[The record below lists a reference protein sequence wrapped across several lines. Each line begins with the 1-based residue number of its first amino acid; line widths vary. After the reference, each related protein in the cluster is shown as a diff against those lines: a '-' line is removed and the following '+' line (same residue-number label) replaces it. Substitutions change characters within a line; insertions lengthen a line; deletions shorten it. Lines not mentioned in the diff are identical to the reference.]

1 MQDDNKSVGLDR
13 RGFLAGAT
21 AAGLAAVP
29 LATTSPVNAQE
40 ASARS
45 NGASA
50 PLPNAVDAAMEH
62 EAPDGYTDAQAAN
75 YFVDHPG
82 SDFMVDVLKALD
94 FDYLALNPGS
104 AFRGLHESILNFGG
118 NSRPEILTCVHE
130 EHAAAIAHGYAKVA
144 KKPMAIACHGTVG
157 IQHAAM
163 AVYNA
168 YADRVPMFILAADH
182 GGIED
187 RTSQVLWTHT
197 ARDPLSPV
205 KDYIKWDDYPRSLQH
220 FGESAVRAMR
230 FALTPP
236 MGPVGIVMDTRL
248 QESDIHE
255 QGLEIPQLVPPTRPL
270 GDLNAV
276 DEAARLLANAES
288 PVIVADRLAQDQE
301 GVDLLVELAELLQAP
316 VIDQKGRMNFPNVHY
331 LKQGGGVVAQAD
343 IILGLEVRDT
353 WGVINRLQD
362 APDHTMTR
370 AARPGAQLITIGT
383 TEVFFRSNYQDFAR
397 FYASDLSI
405 VGDGQATLPYL
416 IEAVRKHLDSSR
428 RAQIESRGD
437 RWKAAHAAQR
447 SRDIEAARYAWDAS
461 PISTARMCMELFDL
475 VKDKDW
481 ALTAPDNLH
490 GSWESRLWNIE
501 RHYQTNGTSGA
512 YGQGYGASSSVGAA
526 LAHREHGR
534 LPICITGDGD
544 TMYVSGVHWTAAHHH
559 IPLLSVVHN
568 NRSYHQEVMHVQKT
582 ANWRQRGADQG
593 VEPGNSI
600 DNPAIDFAGLAAS
613 LGVWSAGPISS
624 PHELRPA
631 LARAIDVVE
640 QGEPALVDVVAQPR

>member
-1 MQDDNKSVGLDR
+1 MKEEGKTEGLNR

-21 AAGLAAVP
+21 AAGIAVVP
-29 LATTSPVNAQE
+29 LTKTSPVSAQE
-40 ASARS
+40 TQNS
-45 NGASA
+45 SA
-50 PLPNAVDAAMEH
+50 PLPNAAEAAMEH
-62 EAPDGYTDAQAAN
+62 ETPAGYSEVQAAN
-75 YFVDHPG
+75 YFVAHPG

-104 AFRGLHESILNFGG
+104 AFRGLHESVLNFGG
-118 NSRPEILTCVHE
+118 NTAPEILTCVHE

-182 GGIED
+182 GGIGD

-197 ARDPLSPV
+197 ARDPLSPI

-220 FGESAVRAMR
+220 FGESAVRAFR
-230 FALTPP
+230 YALTPP
-236 MGPVGIVMDTRL
+236 MGPVGIVMDTHL
-248 QESDIHE
+248 QEADLHE
-255 QGLEIPQLVPPTRPL
+255 HGLEIPKVIPPTRPL
-270 GDLNAV
+270 GDPNAV
-276 DEAARLLANAES
+276 EEAARLLANAES
-288 PVIVADRLAQDQE
+288 PVLIADRLAQDQE

-316 VIDQKGRMNFPNVHY
+316 VVDQKGRMNFPNMHY
-331 LKQGGGVVAQAD
+331 LKQGGGVVGQAD
-343 IILGLEVRDT
+343 VILGLEVRDT

-362 APDHTMTR
+362 APDHTLTR
-370 AARPGAQLITIGT
+370 AARPDAKVISIGT
-383 TEVFFRSNYQDFAR
+383 TEINFGSNYQDFTR
-397 FYASDLSI
+397 FYPSDLSI
-405 VGDGQATLPYL
+405 VGDAQATLPYL
-416 IEAVRKHLDSSR
+416 IEAVREQLNASR
-428 RAQIESRGD
+428 RRQIASRQE
-437 RWKAAHAAQR
+437 RWQAAHAARR
-447 SRDIEAARYAWDAS
+447 SADIEAARYAWDAS
-461 PISTARMCMELFDL
+461 PISTSRMCMELWDL

-490 GSWESRLWNIE
+490 GSWESRLWNID

-512 YGQGYGASSSVGAA
+512 YGQGYGASSAVGAA

-544 TMYVSGVHWTAAHHH
+544 TMYVPGVHWTAAHHR
-559 IPLLSVVHN
+559 IPLLTVVHN

-582 ANWRQRGADQG
+582 ANWRQRGVDKG
-593 VEPGNSI
+593 VEPGNI
-600 DNPAIDFAGLAAS
+600 LDDPPIDFAGLAKS

-631 LARAIDVVE
+631 LAQAIDVVE
-640 QGEPALVDVVAQPR
+640 QGEPALVDVISQPR

>member
-1 MQDDNKSVGLDR
+1 MNEDDKTEGLNR

-29 LATTSPVNAQE
+29 LAKTSTVSAQE
-40 ASARS
+40 AGTDA
-45 NGASA
+45 AAA
-50 PLPNAVDAAMEH
+50 PLPNAAQAAMEH
-62 EAPDGYTDAQAAN
+62 EVPEGYTGVQAAN

-118 NSRPEILTCVHE
+118 NSAPEILTCVHE

-182 GGIED
+182 GGIGD

-197 ARDPLSPV
+197 ARDPLSPI

-220 FGESAVRAMR
+220 FGESAVRAYR

-236 MGPVGIVMDTRL
+236 MGPVGIVMDTHL
-248 QESDIHE
+248 QEADLHE
-255 QGLEIPQLVPPTRPL
+255 QGLAIPQVIPPTRPF
-270 GDLNAV
+270 GDPGAV
-276 DEAARLLANAES
+276 TEAARLLANAES
-288 PVIVADRLAQDQE
+288 PVLIADRLAQDQE

-316 VIDQKGRMNFPNVHY
+316 VIDQKGRMNFPNTHY

-343 IILGLEVRDT
+343 VILGLEVRDT

-362 APDHTMTR
+362 APDHTLTR
-370 AARPGAQLITIGT
+370 AARPDAQVISIGT
-383 TEVFFRSNYQDFAR
+383 TEVYFRSNYQDFAR
-397 FYASDLSI
+397 FYPSDLSI
-405 VGDGQATLPYL
+405 VGDGQSTLPYL
-416 IEAVRKHLDSSR
+416 IEAVREQLNAPQR
-428 RAQIESRGD
+428 RAIAARAE

-461 PISTARMCMELFDL
+461 PISTARMCMELWDL

-490 GSWESRLWNIE
+490 GSWESRLWNID

-512 YGQGYGASSSVGAA
+512 YGQGYGASSAVGAA

-544 TMYVSGVHWTAAHHH
+544 TMYVPGVHWTAAHHR
-559 IPLLSVVHN
+559 IPLLSIVHN
-568 NRSYHQEVMHVQKT
+568 NRSYHQEVMHVQKM
-582 ANWRQRGADQG
+582 AGWRQRGADKG
-593 VEPGNSI
+593 VDPGNSI
-600 DNPAIDFAGLAAS
+600 DDPAIDFAGLAKS
-613 LGVWSAGPISS
+613 LGVFSAGPISS

-640 QGEPALVDVVAQPR
+640 QGEPALVDVISQPR

>member
-1 MQDDNKSVGLDR
+1 MNEDDKTEGLNR

-29 LATTSPVNAQE
+29 LAKTSTVAAQE
-40 ASARS
+40 AGTDA
-45 NGASA
+45 ATA
-50 PLPNAVDAAMEH
+50 PLPNAAQAAMEH
-62 EAPDGYTDAQAAN
+62 EVPEGYTGVQAAN

-104 AFRGLHESILNFGG
+104 AFRGLHESVLNFGG
-118 NSRPEILTCVHE
+118 NSAPEILTCVHE

-182 GGIED
+182 GGIGD

-197 ARDPLSPV
+197 ARDPLSPI

-220 FGESAVRAMR
+220 FGESAVRAYR

-236 MGPVGIVMDTRL
+236 MGPVGIVMDTHL
-248 QESDIHE
+248 QEADLHE
-255 QGLEIPQLVPPTRPL
+255 QGLAIPQVIPPTRPF
-270 GDLNAV
+270 GDPSAV
-276 DEAARLLANAES
+276 GEAARLLANAES
-288 PVIVADRLAQDQE
+288 PVLIADRLAQDQE

-316 VIDQKGRMNFPNVHY
+316 VIDQKGRMNFPNTHY
-331 LKQGGGVVAQAD
+331 LKQGGGVVGQAD
-343 IILGLEVRDT
+343 VILGLEVRDT

-362 APDHTMTR
+362 APDHTLTR
-370 AARPGAQLITIGT
+370 AAQSDAQVISIGT
-383 TEVFFRSNYQDFAR
+383 TEVYFRSNYQDFAR
-397 FYASDLSI
+397 FYPSDLSI
-405 VGDGQATLPYL
+405 VGDGQSTLPYL
-416 IEAVRKHLDSSR
+416 IEAVREQLNAPRR
-428 RAQIESRGD
+428 RAIAARAE

-461 PISTARMCMELFDL
+461 PISTARMCMELWDL

-490 GSWESRLWNIE
+490 GSWESRLWNID

-512 YGQGYGASSSVGAA
+512 YGQGYGASSAVGAA

-544 TMYVSGVHWTAAHHH
+544 TMYVPGVHWTAAHHR
-559 IPLLSVVHN
+559 IPLLSIVHN
-568 NRSYHQEVMHVQKT
+568 NRSYHQEVMHVQKM
-582 ANWRQRGADQG
+582 AGWRQRGADKG
-593 VEPGNSI
+593 VDPGNSI
-600 DNPAIDFAGLAAS
+600 DDPAIDFAGLAKS
-613 LGVWSAGPISS
+613 LGVFSAGPISS

-640 QGEPALVDVVAQPR
+640 QGEPALVDVISQPR

>member
-1 MQDDNKSVGLDR
+1 MKEDDKTEGLSR

-21 AAGLAAVP
+21 AAGIAAVP
-29 LATTSPVNAQE
+29 LTKTSPVSAQE
-40 ASARS
+40 TQNS
-45 NGASA
+45 SA
-50 PLPNAVDAAMEH
+50 PLPNAAEAAMEH
-62 EAPDGYTDAQAAN
+62 ETPAGYSEVQAAN
-75 YFVDHPG
+75 YFVNHPG

-104 AFRGLHESILNFGG
+104 AFRGLHESVLNFGG
-118 NSRPEILTCVHE
+118 NTAPEILTCVHE

-182 GGIED
+182 GGIGD

-197 ARDPLSPV
+197 ARDPLSPI

-220 FGESAVRAMR
+220 FGESAVRAFR

-236 MGPVGIVMDTRL
+236 MGPVGIVMDTHL
-248 QESDIHE
+248 QEADLHE
-255 QGLEIPQLVPPTRPL
+255 HGLEIPQVIPPTRPV
-270 GDLNAV
+270 GDPNAV
-276 DEAARLLANAES
+276 EEAARLLANAES
-288 PVIVADRLAQDQE
+288 PVLIADRLAQDQE

-316 VIDQKGRMNFPNVHY
+316 VVDQKGRMNFPNMHY
-331 LKQGGGVVAQAD
+331 LKQGGGVVGQAD
-343 IILGLEVRDT
+343 VILGLEVRDT
-353 WGVINRLQD
+353 WGVVNRLQD
-362 APDHTMTR
+362 APDHTLTR
-370 AARPGAQLITIGT
+370 AARPDAKVISIGT
-383 TEVFFRSNYQDFAR
+383 TEINFGSNYQDFTR
-397 FYASDLSI
+397 FYPSDLSI

-416 IEAVRKHLDSSR
+416 IEAVREQLNASR
-428 RAQIESRGD
+428 RRQIASRQE
-437 RWKAAHAAQR
+437 RWQAAHAARR
-447 SRDIEAARYAWDAS
+447 SADIEAARYAWDAS
-461 PISTARMCMELFDL
+461 PISTARMCMELWDL

-490 GSWESRLWNIE
+490 GSWEGRLWNID

-512 YGQGYGASSSVGAA
+512 YGQGYGASSAVGAA

-544 TMYVSGVHWTAAHHH
+544 TMYVPGVHWTAAHHR
-559 IPLLSVVHN
+559 IPLLTVVHN

-582 ANWRQRGADQG
+582 ANWRQRGVDKG
-593 VEPGNSI
+593 VEPGNILDDPS
-600 DNPAIDFAGLAAS
+600 IDFAGLAKS

-631 LARAIDVVE
+631 LAQAIDVVE
-640 QGEPALVDVVAQPR
+640 QGEPALVDVISQPR

>member
-1 MQDDNKSVGLDR
+1 MNEDDKTEGLNR

-29 LATTSPVNAQE
+29 LAKTSTVAAQE
-40 ASARS
+40 TGTDAA
-45 NGASA
+45 AA
-50 PLPNAVDAAMEH
+50 PLPNAAQAAMEH
-62 EAPDGYTDAQAAN
+62 EVPEGYTGVQAAN

-104 AFRGLHESILNFGG
+104 AFRGLHESVLNFGG
-118 NSRPEILTCVHE
+118 NSAPEILTCVHE

-182 GGIED
+182 GGIGD

-197 ARDPLSPV
+197 ARDPLSPI

-220 FGESAVRAMR
+220 FGESAVRAYR

-236 MGPVGIVMDTRL
+236 MGPVGIVMDTHL
-248 QESDIHE
+248 QEADLHE
-255 QGLEIPQLVPPTRPL
+255 QGLAIPQVIPPTRPF
-270 GDLNAV
+270 GDPGAV
-276 DEAARLLANAES
+276 TEAARLLANAES
-288 PVIVADRLAQDQE
+288 PVLIADRLAQDQE

-316 VIDQKGRMNFPNVHY
+316 VIDQKGRMNFPNTHY
-331 LKQGGGVVAQAD
+331 LKQGGGVVGQAD
-343 IILGLEVRDT
+343 VILGLEVRDT

-362 APDHTMTR
+362 APDHTLTR
-370 AARPGAQLITIGT
+370 AARSDAQVISIGT
-383 TEVFFRSNYQDFAR
+383 TEVYFRSNYQDFAR
-397 FYASDLSI
+397 FYPSDLSI
-405 VGDGQATLPYL
+405 VGDGQSTLPYL
-416 IEAVRKHLDSSR
+416 IEAVREQLNAPRR
-428 RAQIESRGD
+428 RAIAARAE

-461 PISTARMCMELFDL
+461 PISTARMCMELWDL

-490 GSWESRLWNIE
+490 GSWESRLWNID

-512 YGQGYGASSSVGAA
+512 YGQGYGASSA
-526 LAHREHGR
+526 
-534 LPICITGDGD
+534 
-544 TMYVSGVHWTAAHHH
+544 TAAHHR
-559 IPLLSVVHN
+559 IPLLSIVHN
-568 NRSYHQEVMHVQKT
+568 NRSYHQEVMHVQKM
-582 ANWRQRGADQG
+582 AGWRQRGADKG
-593 VEPGNSI
+593 VDPGNSI
-600 DNPAIDFAGLAAS
+600 DDPAIDFAGLAKS
-613 LGVWSAGPISS
+613 LGVFSAGPISS

-640 QGEPALVDVVAQPR
+640 QGEPALVDVISQPR

>member
-1 MQDDNKSVGLDR
+1 MKDDKKTGGLNR

-21 AAGLAAVP
+21 AAGVAAVP
-29 LATTSPVNAQE
+29 LAKSSPASAQE
-40 ASARS
+40 T
-45 NGASA
+45 GASA
-50 PLPNAVDAAMEH
+50 PLPNAAQAAMEH
-62 EAPDGYTDAQAAN
+62 EVPDGYNDAQAAR

-104 AFRGLHESILNFGG
+104 AFRGLHESVLNFGG

-205 KDYIKWDDYPRSLQH
+205 KDYIKWDDYPRTLQH
-220 FGESAVRAMR
+220 FGESAVRAHR
-230 FALTPP
+230 FSLTAP
-236 MGPVGIVMDTRL
+236 MGPVGIVMDTHL
-248 QESDIHE
+248 QEGDLHE
-255 QGLEIPQLVPPTRPL
+255 QGLTIPQVVAPTPPL
-270 GDLNAV
+270 GDPNAIK
-276 DEAARLLANAES
+276 EAARLLANAEA
-288 PVIVADRLAQDQE
+288 PVIIADRYAQNQA
-301 GVDLLVELAELLQAP
+301 GVDMLVELAELLQAP
-316 VIDQKGRMNFPNVHY
+316 VVDRKGRMNFPNTHY
-331 LKQGGGVVAQAD
+331 LYQGGGVVAQAD
-343 IILGLEVRDT
+343 VVLALEVRDT
-353 WGVINRLQD
+353 WGVINRMQD
-362 APDHTMTR
+362 TPEHAQSRLAKPD
-370 AARPGAQLITIGT
+370 AQVISLGT
-383 TEVFFRSNYQDFAR
+383 TEVFFGSNYQDFTR
-397 FYASDLSI
+397 FYASDLAI

-416 IEAVRKHLDSSR
+416 LEDVRSQLGSSR
-428 RAQIESRGD
+428 RSQIASRGD
-437 RWKAAHAAQR
+437 RWKDAKASKRKA
-447 SRDIEAARYAWDAS
+447 DIDAARYAWDAS
-461 PISTARMCMELFDL
+461 PISSARMCMELWDL

-512 YGQGYGASSSVGAA
+512 YGQGYGASSAVGAA

-544 TMYVSGVHWTAAHHH
+544 TMYVPGVHWTAAHHQ
-559 IPLLSVVHN
+559 IPLLTIVHN
-568 NRSYHQEVMHVQKT
+568 NRAYHQEVMHVQKT
-582 ANWRQRGADQG
+582 AAWRQRGVDG
-593 VEPGNSI
+593 GLEPGNVL
-600 DNPAIDFAGLAAS
+600 DDPAIDFAALGKS
-613 LGVWSAGPISS
+613 LGVWSAGPVSN
-624 PHELRPA
+624 PQELRST
-631 LARAIDVVE
+631 LTQAIDVVE
-640 QGEPALVDVVAQPR
+640 QGEPALVDVVSQPR

>member
-1 MQDDNKSVGLDR
+1 MNEDDKTEGLNR

-29 LATTSPVNAQE
+29 LAKTSTVAAQE
-40 ASARS
+40 AGTDA
-45 NGASA
+45 AAA
-50 PLPNAVDAAMEH
+50 PLPNAAQAAMEH
-62 EAPDGYTDAQAAN
+62 EVPEGYTGVQAAN

-118 NSRPEILTCVHE
+118 NSAPEILTCVHE

-182 GGIED
+182 GGIGD

-197 ARDPLSPV
+197 ARDPLSPI

-220 FGESAVRAMR
+220 FGESAVRAYR

-236 MGPVGIVMDTRL
+236 MGPVGIVMDTHL
-248 QESDIHE
+248 QEADLHE
-255 QGLEIPQLVPPTRPL
+255 HGLAIPQVIPPTRPF
-270 GDLNAV
+270 GDPNAV
-276 DEAARLLANAES
+276 EEAARLLANAES
-288 PVIVADRLAQDQE
+288 PVIIADRLAQDQE

-316 VIDQKGRMNFPNVHY
+316 VVDQKGRMNFPNTHY
-331 LKQGGGVVAQAD
+331 LRQGGGVVGQAD
-343 IILGLEVRDT
+343 VILGLEVRDT

-362 APDHTMTR
+362 APDHTLTR
-370 AARPGAQLITIGT
+370 AARPDAQVISIGT
-383 TEVFFRSNYQDFAR
+383 TEVFFGSNYQDFAR
-397 FYASDLSI
+397 FYAADLPI

-416 IEAVRKHLDSSR
+416 IEAVKKQLDATR
-428 RAQIESRGD
+428 RRHIATRAE
-437 RWKAAHAAQR
+437 RWKTAHAAKR
-447 SRDIEAARYAWDAS
+447 SADIEAARYAWDAS
-461 PISTARMCMELFDL
+461 PISTARMCMELWDL

-490 GSWESRLWNIE
+490 GSWESRLWNID

-512 YGQGYGASSSVGAA
+512 YGQGYGASSAVGAA

-544 TMYVSGVHWTAAHHH
+544 TMYVSGVHWTAAHHR
-559 IPLLSVVHN
+559 IPLLSIVHN
-568 NRSYHQEVMHVQKT
+568 NRSYHQEVMHVQKM
-582 ANWRQRGADQG
+582 AGWRQRGADKG

-600 DNPAIDFAGLAAS
+600 DDPAIDFAGLAKS

-640 QGEPALVDVVAQPR
+640 QGEPALVDVISQPR